1 MAVSLPERRSVLSRC
16 DHQWVTSTASILH
29 ADLDAFY
36 ASVEQRDDPKL
47 RGRPVIVGS
56 GVVLACSYEA
66 KALGVRTAMNAA
78 QAKRNCPE
86 AVMVPAR
93 MDAYSEA
100 SQAVY
105 AIFHDTSPLVE
116 GISID
121 EAFLDA
127 GGLGHISGSPAE
139 IAAKLRREVLEKVGL
154 NISVGVAR
162 TKFLAKI
169 ASGESK
175 PDGLLVIEP
184 EDESAFLHPLPIERV
199 WGVGRVTS
207 EKLRSMGIRR
217 VGEIAACD
225 EARLVAAL
233 GRSAGLRLLD
243 LANNRDP
250 RAVRPREPRQSIGA
264 QSAFPRSS
272 RSGEEIDALAA
283 GLVDRTARRLRA
295 ADKVCN
301 TVSISLRFDDMKR
314 ASRSRTLPTG
324 TNQTEAILDAV
335 RSLLS
340 CARPLIDQRGIT
352 LFGVALENLDSDDA
366 VQLGLDLD
374 GSDNT
379 ALDAAIDDVKQRFG
393 ADAITRASLVE
404 SGSGVSVPI
413 LPD

>member
-1 MAVSLPERRSVLSRC
+1 MA
-16 DHQWVTSTASILH
+16 STASILH

-66 KALGVRTAMNAA
+66 KARGVRTAMNGAL
-78 QAKRNCPE
+78 AKRTCPE
-86 AVMVPAR
+86 AIVVPAR
-93 MDAYSEA
+93 MSAYSEA
-100 SQAVY
+100 SREVY
-105 AIFHDTSPLVE
+105 EIFHETSPLVE
-116 GISID
+116 GLSID

-127 GGLGHISGSPAE
+127 SGLGHISGSPPE

-154 NISVGVAR
+154 KISVGVAR

-184 EDESAFLHPLPIERV
+184 DEEISFLHPLPIERV

-207 EKLRSMGIRR
+207 GKLRSMGIRT

-225 EARLVAAL
+225 ENRLVAAL
-233 GRSAGLRLLD
+233 GPAAGHRLID
-243 LANNRDP
+243 LAGNCDP
-250 RAVRPREPRQSIGA
+250 RPVKPREPRQSIGA

-272 RSGEEIDALAA
+272 KSSREIDALAA
-283 GLVDRTARRLRA
+283 GLVDRTTRRLRA
-295 ADKVCN
+295 AGKLCE
-301 TVSISLRFDDMKR
+301 TVSVAIRFDDMKR
-314 ASRSRTLPTG
+314 ASRSHTLPAA
-324 TNQTEAILDAV
+324 TNQTDTLLDAV
-335 RSLLS
+335 RNLLS
-340 CARPLIDQRGIT
+340 GAAGLIEERGLT
-352 LFGVALENLDSDDA
+352 LLGVSLENLRADDA

-374 GSDNT
+374 GSDT
-379 ALDAAIDDVKQRFG
+379 SALDAAIDDVKERFG
-393 ADAITRASLVE
+393 ADAITRASLVD
-404 SGSGVSVPI
+404 SGSGVSVPV

>member
-1 MAVSLPERRSVLSRC
+1 M
-16 DHQWVTSTASILH
+16 
-29 ADLDAFY
+29 
-36 ASVEQRDDPKL
+36 
-47 RGRPVIVGS
+47 IVGS

-66 KALGVRTAMNAA
+66 KARGVRTAMNGAL
-78 QAKRNCPE
+78 AKRTCPE
-86 AVMVPAR
+86 AIVVPAR
-93 MDAYSEA
+93 MSAYSEA
-100 SQAVY
+100 SKQVY
-105 AIFHDTSPLVE
+105 TIFHETSPLVE
-116 GISID
+116 GLSID

-127 GGLGHISGSPAE
+127 TGLGHISGTPAE

-154 NISVGVAR
+154 KISVGVAR

-184 EDESAFLHPLPIERV
+184 EDEISFLHPLPIERV

-207 EKLRSMGIRR
+207 EKLRSMGIRT

-225 EARLVAAL
+225 ENRLVAAL
-233 GRSAGLRLLD
+233 GPSAGHRLLD

-250 RAVRPREPRQSIGA
+250 RPVKPREPRQSIGA

-272 RSGEEIDALAA
+272 KSMQEVDALAA

-295 ADKVCN
+295 ADKVCG
-301 TVSISLRFDDMKR
+301 TVSISIRFDDMKR
-314 ASRSRTLPTG
+314 ASRSHTMAAG
-324 TNQTEAILDAV
+324 TNQTETILGAV

-340 CARPLIDQRGIT
+340 GAGDLIEARGIT
-352 LFGVALENLDSDDA
+352 LLGVSLENLQADDA

-374 GSDNT
+374 GGDTS
-379 ALDAAIDDVKQRFG
+379 ALDAAIDDVKERFG
-393 ADAITRASLVE
+393 ADAITRASLVDG
-404 SGSGVSVPI
+404 GSGVSVPV